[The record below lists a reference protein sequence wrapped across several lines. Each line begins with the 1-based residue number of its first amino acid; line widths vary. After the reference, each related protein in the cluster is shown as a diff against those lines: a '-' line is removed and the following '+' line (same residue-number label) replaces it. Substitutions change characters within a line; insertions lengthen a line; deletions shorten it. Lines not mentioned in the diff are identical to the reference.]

1 MVLTTEECVW
11 LVEHVFRE
19 RDKYTDVVQQRF
31 TRKFSDKPVP
41 HCNTVRKLV
50 DKFLETGPVYDADR

>member
-19 RDKYTDVVQQRF
+19 GDRYTDLVRQRF
-31 TRKFSDKPVP
+31 AEKFPDKPVP
-41 HCNTVRKLV
+41 HRKAVRKLV
-50 DKFLETGPVYDADR
+50 DKFRETGL